1 LGRIPAWGADD
12 GEKPHIEENVL
23 RMEVEIKPVVYQ
35 GFESARVDL
44 GLGAKTH
51 GTYGR
56 ARDRDYGRSPASD
69 NGNLGTEQS
78 PRS

>member
-12 GEKPHIEENVL
+12 GEKPHIEENDL

-44 GLGAKTH
+44 
-51 GTYGR
+51 
-56 ARDRDYGRSPASD
+56 
-69 NGNLGTEQS
+69 
-78 PRS
+78 